1 MHLFVAT
8 DRTSKFAFVQL
19 HDRATQRIAADF
31 LRDLVA
37 AVPYTIHTVLTDNAL
52 QFTDN
57 TPANEEA
64 EAAAAAYWA
73 ERDEPRIYRW
83 HAFDWACEQTRI
95 EHRLTK
101 PRCPWTNGQVER
113 MNRTIK
119 DATVKRYHYVSHDEL
134 RHHLQLF
141 VEAYNYGRRL
151 KTLRGLTPYEFI
163 CQAWTKQPERFR
175 IDPSHHMPGPN
186 I

>member
-1 MHLFVAT
+1 MTAQGGTL
-8 DRTSKFAFVQL
+8 RSMWL
-19 HDRATQRIAADF
+19 RAPPQNRRAVF
-31 LRDLVA
+31 LMCYGI
-37 AVPYTIHTVLTDNAL
+37 P
-52 QFTDN
+52 FTDN
-57 TPANEEA
+57 RPVNEEA

-73 ERDEPRIYRW
+73 TQDRPRIYRW
-83 HAFDWACEQTRI
+83 HSFDWACEQNKI
-95 EHRLTK
+95 AHHLTK

-119 DATVKRYHYVSHDEL
+119 DATVERYHCVSGDEL

-163 CQAWTKQPERFR
+163 CQAWTKQPQRFR
-175 IDPSHHMPGPN
+175 LDPSHYILGPYS
-186 I
+186 